1 MSAGIPSGN
10 IAEGVAAYQK
20 WLKESGLEELTNKRN
35 SLRDELDK
43 LRKSAEEAR
52 ANEALEAERIAI
64 EKSGLSESD
73 YFRKKAVKE
82 FGYTPYFYDAGYIVA
97 NGKMLNFSGEKGRH
111 FGSRGQDH
119 RAIGTIYAET
129 DGTAALNRFVNDGN
143 IRIVPESPGFDVSA
157 TIEPTKEQ
165 YATIRKFIY
174 EYANKGYFSVDIS
187 DKDGR
192 VVGSLQYE
200 NRINPTRIIA
210 DLKHYYATGEVRQP
224 SSLEGFHYSLSED
237 TEGRQLSPATAKRF
251 SNSKAVDENGNLLV
265 LYHGTASGEFSI
277 FDKSKGNVEGD
288 FGSGFYMGTNTLQ
301 PLTLVCNEDKPKFY
315 TVELDMTGLKVL
327 TVEIGMDWAMLIA
340 YYRKEMES
348 AKGTPIYEKYAHMAD
363 GYDVIIGYIANDRMY
378 TELSRFFN
386 KTLTDVALINCLS
399 ALDLGKQYVAIS
411 EKACKQIKILKE
423 EPLSQLELSLLKDM
437 SAERRKEGIA
447 LAEEIEVKYRRE
459 GKFFDEILKGE

>member
-1 MSAGIPSGN
+1 MKDLIKAIRFAANMNQEQFASALGTTP
-10 IAEGVAAYQK
+10 
-20 WLKESGLEELTNKRN
+20 
-35 SLRDELDK
+35 
-43 LRKSAEEAR
+43 
-52 ANEALEAERIAI
+52 
-64 EKSGLSESD
+64 LSINRWE
-73 YFRKKAVKE
+73 
-82 FGYTPYFYDAGYIVA
+82 
-97 NGKMLNFSGEKGRH
+97 NGKTLPNRMAQTQLYNFCKEH
-111 FGSRGQDH
+111 
-119 RAIGTIYAET
+119 AIDVAQLIIDTKAYGDT
-129 DGTAALNRFVNDGN
+129 D
-143 IRIVPESPGFDVSA
+143 
-157 TIEPTKEQ
+157 
-165 YATIRKFIY
+165 
-174 EYANKGYFSVDIS
+174 NK
-187 DKDGR
+187 
-192 VVGSLQYE
+192 
-200 NRINPTRIIA
+200 
-210 DLKHYYATGEVRQP
+210 
-224 SSLEGFHYSLSED
+224 
-237 TEGRQLSPATAKRF
+237 
-251 SNSKAVDENGNLLV
+251 LV
-265 LYHGTASGEFSI
+265 LYHG
-277 FDKSKGNVEGD
+277 SKKGIVGDIAPISRNECD

-386 KTLTDVALINCLS
+386 RTLTDVALVNCLS

-423 EPLSQLELSLLKDM
+423 EPLSGLELSLLKDM

>member
-1 MSAGIPSGN
+1 MKDLIKAIRFAANMNQEQFASALGTTP
-10 IAEGVAAYQK
+10 
-20 WLKESGLEELTNKRN
+20 
-35 SLRDELDK
+35 
-43 LRKSAEEAR
+43 
-52 ANEALEAERIAI
+52 
-64 EKSGLSESD
+64 LSINRWE
-73 YFRKKAVKE
+73 
-82 FGYTPYFYDAGYIVA
+82 
-97 NGKMLNFSGEKGRH
+97 NGKTLPNRMAQTQLYNFCREH
-111 FGSRGQDH
+111 
-119 RAIGTIYAET
+119 AIDVAQLIIDTKAYGDT
-129 DGTAALNRFVNDGN
+129 D
-143 IRIVPESPGFDVSA
+143 
-157 TIEPTKEQ
+157 
-165 YATIRKFIY
+165 
-174 EYANKGYFSVDIS
+174 NK
-187 DKDGR
+187 
-192 VVGSLQYE
+192 
-200 NRINPTRIIA
+200 
-210 DLKHYYATGEVRQP
+210 
-224 SSLEGFHYSLSED
+224 
-237 TEGRQLSPATAKRF
+237 
-251 SNSKAVDENGNLLV
+251 LV
-265 LYHGTASGEFSI
+265 LYHG
-277 FDKSKGNVEGD
+277 SKKGIVGDIAPISRDECD

-315 TVELDMTGLKVL
+315 TVELDLTGLKVL

-386 KTLTDVALINCLS
+386 RTLTDVALINCLS